1 MWALLLT
8 QPKNNA
14 FSGAAAAPLG
24 EGRGRE
30 QSSSRVAVHWR
41 RAPVETLLSVLPLS
55 LCQAGIWVPLPGC
68 TGQEIRNHYLWSAPY
83 VVKTAKRLLSIYP
96 LPPLHI

>member
-1 MWALLLT
+1 MRALLLA
-8 QPKNNA
+8 QPEHSA
-14 FSGAAAAPLG
+14 LSGAAATPLG
-24 EGRGRE
+24 ESRGPKRPSA
-30 QSSSRVAVHWR
+30 QAAVHWR

-96 LPPLHI
+96 LPTLHI